1 MVLPERKVLLVPLV
15 LKVTKEPPVLLD
27 RKVPKVKKEKLA
39 TTVFQELQVP
49 PVLKVLKVR

>member
-15 LKVTKEPPVLLD
+15 PKVTKEPLVLLD

-39 TTVFQELQVP
+39 TTVFQELPVR

>member
-1 MVLPERKVLLVPLV
+1 MVLPERKVLPVPLV
-15 LKVTKEPPVLLD
+15 PKVTKEPPVLLG

-39 TTVFQELQVP
+39 TTVFQELPVP